1 MDFADLV
8 RFAGVEQDALGRGR
22 LAGIDVG
29 HDAEVTI
36 ILDFIFAGHCLET
49 FSFCGPVPARWN
61 SLPAVVRERLVGVRH
76 LVGIFALLDRSA
88 AVVGRIEQFT

>member
-8 RFAGVEQDALGRGR
+8 GLAGVIQDALGRRG

-36 ILDFIFAGHCLET
+36 SLERIVA
-49 FSFCGPVPARWN
+49 CHG
-61 SLPAVVRERLVGVRH
+61 REPLLRLNENYQR
-76 LVGIFALLDRSA
+76 
-88 AVVGRIEQFT
+88 